1 MESPA
6 SASPSLPEG
15 EVLADFLVFLDD
27 AAAAAAAAEPYEV
40 EMEEEEEEEPQEVEF
55 AADDGSDDDVGG
67 DLVGNGGLMEDEVDY
82 AVDELVDADSEDGSL
97 DIMADDGDDEA
108 ATEEEHATR
117 AAEPPAATARN
128 ARMSVKPVKQFGG
141 DYEAINEMIREYLQA
156 DKKRRRARRV
166 AAAMLRLRRQR
177 RRPAEDGGAPTW
189 P

>member
-27 AAAAAAAAEPYEV
+27 AAAAA
-40 EMEEEEEEEPQEVEF
+40 EEEEEPQEVEF

-177 RRPAEDGGAPTW
+177 RRPAVHRRGRS
-189 P
+189 